1 MYFDIVL
8 SSEPDQN
15 GNEVVNYNRITVRP
29 DIGDIRPKDMSTSN
43 QEKAGV
49 KLKKVTAKLSGDLLN
64 TSDRAESD
72 LYLLGDQIPASD
84 PAPADPAPADPAPA
98 DPS

>member
-8 SSEPDQN
+8 TSEPDAN
-15 GNEVVNYNRITVRP
+15 GNEVINYNRVTVRP

-49 KLKKVTAKLSGDLLN
+49 KLKKVTAKLKGDLLN

-72 LYLLGDQIPASD
+72 LYSLGDQIDVSD
-84 PAPADPAPADPAPA
+84 PAPADPAPADP
-98 DPS
+98 S